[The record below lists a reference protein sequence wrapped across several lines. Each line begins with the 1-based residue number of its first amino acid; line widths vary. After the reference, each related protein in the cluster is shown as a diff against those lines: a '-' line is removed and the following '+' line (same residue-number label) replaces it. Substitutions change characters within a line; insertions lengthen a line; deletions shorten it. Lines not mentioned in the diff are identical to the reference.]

1 MTQAAEYTLPAHIT
15 AVDMRQVAGLPD
27 DLPDPFV
34 FETESSNNNL
44 DFYFTHM
51 LESSLK
57 NFAAEAA
64 GDGVQLLDSHNNYN
78 LGYGRTF
85 DGRFEIDNS
94 RAPLYRLD
102 NPNAQL
108 AFTPDRY
115 VMRAVLSTYTI
126 PGIRFGGGLTYAST
140 DDFIQAVR
148 ARLARDISIGFYGG
162 HWGCDI
168 CGGNYRKYQECPH
181 LAGFEYALGDQGE
194 RLVVAT
200 VGIGGAHLS
209 EHSTVHDGA
218 TPGAMLRKAEELAR
232 HGELEPE
239 KAAAFELRYKVH
251 LPTRK
256 SFPAPDLEEKPA
268 SVPNENTVGRGKELP
283 DTTGDQPMNLEQ
295 ELNEARAALTEANVN
310 ESVPVAGGIR
320 QLAERAT
327 RWQAELD
334 AAIAAV
340 PEGVEGES
348 LAARVATLGAALTRL
363 RPLADDGRAYR
374 ADLIEAALTEG
385 VRAHGEK
392 FAQEAYRG
400 LLEASGIEVIKRM
413 RDDWRAIGD
422 KQFPGGRETVDGDEN
437 QQPEADQSKKNGRGV
452 ELPAAAHKA

>member
-1 MTQAAEYTLPAHIT
+1 MTQAAEYTFPARIT

-51 LESSLK
+51 LESTLR

-64 GDGVQLLDSHNNYN
+64 VGVQFLDSHNNYN

-85 DGRFEIDNS
+85 DGRFEIDSS
-94 RAPLYRLD
+94 RAPVYRLD
-102 NPNAQL
+102 NPNAGL
-108 AFTPDRY
+108 AFQPDTA
-115 VMRAVLSTYTI
+115 VKRAIIGTYTI

-140 DDFIQAVR
+140 DDFILAAR
-148 ARLARDISIGFYGG
+148 AKLARDISVGFYGG
-162 HWGCDI
+162 RWTCDI
-168 CGGNYRKYQECPH
+168 CGGNYRSYQSCQH
-181 LAGFEYALGDQGE
+181 LGGFEYALGDQGE
-194 RLVVAT
+194 RIVVCT
-200 VGIGGAHLS
+200 VGIDGAHLA
-209 EHSTVHDGA
+209 EHSVVYDGA

-256 SFPAPDLEEKPA
+256 SFPASDLEEKPA

-437 QQPEADQSKKNGRGV
+437 QQPEADQSKKSGRGV

>member
-1 MTQAAEYTLPAHIT
+1 MTQAAEYRIPARIT
-15 AVDMRQVAGLPD
+15 AVDLRQVAGLPD
-27 DLPDPFV
+27 DIPDPFV

-51 LESSLK
+51 LESTLR

-64 GDGVQLLDSHNNYN
+64 VGVQFLDSHNSYN

-85 DGRFEIDNS
+85 DGRFEIDS
-94 RAPLYRLD
+94 SQQPRYRLD

-108 AFTPDRY
+108 AFTPDTA
-115 VMRAVLSTYTI
+115 VMRAVIGTYTV
-126 PGIRFGGGLTYAST
+126 PGIAFGGGLTYAST
-140 DDFIQAVR
+140 DDFIR
-148 ARLARDISIGFYGG
+148 AARAKLARDISVGFYGG
-162 HWGCDI
+162 RWTCDI
-168 CGGNYRKYQECPH
+168 CGGNYRSYQSCQH

-194 RLVVAT
+194 RIVVCT
-200 VGIGGAHLS
+200 VGIDGAHLA
-209 EHSTVHDGA
+209 EHSVVYDGA

-256 SFPAPDLEEKPA
+256 SFPVADLEDRPVN
-268 SVPNENTVGRGKELP
+268 VPNENTAGRGKELP
-283 DTTGDQPMNLEQ
+283 DTTGDEPMNLEQ
-295 ELNEARAALTEANVN
+295 EMQEARAALAEANVN

-320 QLAERAT
+320 QLA
-327 RWQAELD
+327 QAAANLQAQLD
-334 AAIAAV
+334 AVRTAV
-340 PEGVEGES
+340 PE
-348 LAARVATLGAALTRL
+348 AAVGDDMASRVAWLATELTRL
-363 RPLADDGRAYR
+363 VPLADDGRAYR
-374 ADLIEAALTEG
+374 ADLIEEAIAEG
-385 VRAHGEK
+385 ARAMGPG

-400 LLEASGIEVIKRM
+400 LLGASTIEVIKRM

-422 KQFPGGRETVDGDEN
+422 KTFPGGRQTVDDDEN
-437 QQPEADQSKKNGRGV
+437 QQESKAKKNGRSV